1 MFERRPP
8 LPPQFFERTAE
19 HGGGTDTVLWAVF
32 GLVLALLVL
41 AVLALA
47 ARYGAAWRV
56 RRVAVAGDPLDV
68 VRLRYARG
76 QLSREDYLQASAD
89 LGAQPAQPAEPP
101 PD

>member
-1 MFERRPP
+1 MFERHPP
-8 LPPQFFERTAE
+8 LPPQFFEHTVE
-19 HGGGTDTVLWAVF
+19 HGGGTDPVLWAVF

-41 AVLALA
+41 AVLALT
-47 ARYGAAWRV
+47 ARYGAAWRF
-56 RRVAVAGDPLDV
+56 RSVAVAGDPLDV

-89 LGAQPAQPAEPP
+89 LGAPSIETTEPP